1 MGTHTLYGIETTTV
15 SITAGAVVTRKMRIS
30 DFDIDMMIA
39 ADVIDDRLHACSS
52 SPGAK
57 AAAVFIIT

>member
-1 MGTHTLYGIETTTV
+1 M